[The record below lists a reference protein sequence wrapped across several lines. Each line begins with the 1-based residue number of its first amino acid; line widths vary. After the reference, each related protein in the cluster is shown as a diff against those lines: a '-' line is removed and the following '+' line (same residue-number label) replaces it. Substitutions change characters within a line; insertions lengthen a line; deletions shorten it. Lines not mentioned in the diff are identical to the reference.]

1 MPIPRRYKE
10 TSLFKKNAISGAIL
24 AAKAEITVTTEGIA
38 SEVSKIT
45 SAKYVTTGYNYTLTQ
60 IKTYAAEGY
69 SGTWTIASTP
79 DIRVGDTIYLKV
91 QDTTRICPVYIK
103 TTVNIVNSATS
114 IKCTSH
120 GYEDI
125 LPVDTIKSTI
135 NQSSD
140 SVKIAANHVDIEGAA
155 IFSGNGRLSQ
165 TSLNNTYDSKGSA
178 SAVNTTLSNYMTST
192 NSTLQSI
199 QNQVDG
205 QIEAW
210 YFETDPADTD
220 YAATATPT
228 DSAAST

>member
-45 SAKYVTTGYNYTLTQ
+45 SAKYIATGYNYTLAQ
-60 IKTYAAEGY
+60 IRTYAVEGY

-91 QDTTRICPVYIK
+91 QDTTRVCPVYIK
-103 TTVNIVNSATS
+103 TTVDIVNSATS

-135 NQSSD
+135 NQSAD
-140 SVKIAANHVDIEGAA
+140 SIQIEARHVDVEGAA
-155 IFSGNGRLSQ
+155 IFSSGGA
-165 TSLNNTYDSKGSA
+165 YDKS
-178 SAVNTTLSNYMTST
+178 TTVVKS
-192 NSTLQSI
+192 
-199 QNQVDG
+199 
-205 QIEAW
+205 
-210 YFETDPADTD
+210 ETQ
-220 YAATATPT
+220 
-228 DSAAST
+228 